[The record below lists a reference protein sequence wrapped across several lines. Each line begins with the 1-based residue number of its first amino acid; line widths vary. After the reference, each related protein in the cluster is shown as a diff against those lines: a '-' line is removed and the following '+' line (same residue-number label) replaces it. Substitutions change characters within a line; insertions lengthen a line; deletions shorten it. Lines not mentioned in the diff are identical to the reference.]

1 MLIATLPLDRLSS
14 LVVFRLSGLR
24 KRPSS
29 QSDLSRLKAKSGLDR
44 LRSFRRVATVY
55 QDRAAAETDAIAQ
68 WIALGL
74 SDGLTGQLTKQLQRT
89 PLARRC

>member
-1 MLIATLPLDRLSS
+1 
-14 LVVFRLSGLR
+14 
-24 KRPSS
+24 
-29 QSDLSRLKAKSGLDR
+29 
-44 LRSFRRVATVY
+44 VY